1 MDDGGSGSSS
11 ILWFFVMLA
20 LEMIFYGFSAAMQN
34 YRSVEKEDNGTGGEE
49 TREET
54 GKQNKKQERL
64 AYMIEHHAAYAT
76 ATQLGVVTINLL
88 LGAFILYRLSGYVSF
103 LVSDQANACIGP
115 LSGTQL
121 KVIVLTVPVIVTLLL
136 LYIIMTI
143 GVMVPKKAGTKYSE
157 RWIYALINPFY
168 YYVRIVSPFSSLI
181 AATSR
186 GLLYLLGVRN
196 ADDRED
202 VTEEEI
208 LSMVSVGH
216 EQGILHANEAEMIT
230 NIFEYGE
237 KEARDIMIN
246 RNNLIAIDC
255 TMTLQEAAAFIVDAH
270 NSRFPVYDETIDH
283 IIGILHLKDVMR
295 MQMNEKMRTRPIGK
309 IKGLLREPL
318 FITENRK
325 INDLFQ
331 VMQKEKIQMVI
342 VIDEYGQTAGLVA
355 LEDILEEIVGNIQ
368 DEYDEDATYIR
379 ESGTDHYV
387 IEGMMPLE
395 ELEEKL
401 QISFEDEPFDTVN
414 GFVISRLEHIP
425 EEGEDFEFSY
435 GGYTFRILEVKDR
448 MIQSVSAMREKQA
461 DEREA
466 ALEEDKVKDSG
477 QETAVGKTSAEND
490 EVIKQKK

>member
-1 MDDGGSGSSS
+1 MDDGGSGSSGF
-11 ILWFFVMLA
+11 LWFIVMLA

-34 YRSVEKEDNGTGGEE
+34 HRSIEREENSTGGEE
-49 TREET
+49 PREEA
-54 GKQNKKQERL
+54 GKQNKKQARL
-64 AYMIEHHAAYAT
+64 SFMMEHHAAYAT
-76 ATQLGVVTINLL
+76 ATQLGVVMINLL

-103 LVSDQANACIGP
+103 LISDQASAYIGP
-115 LSGTQL
+115 LSDIQL
-121 KVIVLTVPVIVTLLL
+121 KVIVLAVPVVVTILL

-143 GVMVPKKAGTKYSE
+143 GVMVPKKAAAKYPE
-157 RWIYALINPFY
+157 RWIYALITPFY

-186 GLLYLLGVRN
+186 GFLYLLGVRN
-196 ADDRED
+196 ADDKED

-230 NIFEYGE
+230 NIFEYGD

-246 RNNLIAIDC
+246 RNNLIAMDC

-295 MQMNEKMRTRPIGK
+295 MQMNEKMRNRPIGK
-309 IKGLLREPL
+309 IKGLLREPF

-368 DEYDEDATYIR
+368 DEYDEEATYIR
-379 ESGTDHYV
+379 ENGTDRYV

-448 MIQSVSAMREKQA
+448 MIQSVSAMREKGPGGP
-461 DEREA
+461 E
-466 ALEEDKVKDSG
+466 
-477 QETAVGKTSAEND
+477 ETAED
-490 EVIKQKK
+490 EKQKVSRQESVAGTP

>member
-1 MDDGGSGSSS
+1 MEDGGSGSNS
-11 ILWFFVMLA
+11 ILWFVLMLF

-34 YRSVEKEDNGTGGEE
+34 RRGTDKEEGGAGGEE
-49 TREET
+49 PEEQT
-54 GKQNKKQERL
+54 VKQKKKQERL
-64 AYMIEHHAAYAT
+64 AYMMEQHAAYAT

-88 LGAFILYRLSGYVSF
+88 LGAFILYRLNNYFSF
-103 LVSDQANACIGP
+103 LVSDQVRVRFGALAGWQMHA
-115 LSGTQL
+115 LAL
-121 KVIVLTVPVIVTLLL
+121 AVPVIVTIFL

-143 GVMVPKKAGTKYSE
+143 GVMVPKKAAAKHPDK
-157 RWIYALINPFY
+157 WLHALVNPFY

-181 AATSR
+181 FVTSKMV
-186 GLLYLLGVRN
+186 LHLFGVRD

-216 EQGILHANEAEMIT
+216 EQGILHASEAEMIT
-230 NIFEYGE
+230 NIFEYGD
-237 KEARDIMIN
+237 KEAKDIMIN

-255 TMTLQEAAAFIVDAH
+255 TMTLQEAAAFIVEAH

-295 MQMNEKMRTRPIGK
+295 MQMNEKMRNRPIGK
-309 IKGLLREPL
+309 IKGLLREPR
-318 FITENRK
+318 FITEKRK

-355 LEDILEEIVGNIQ
+355 LEDILEEIIGEIN
-368 DEYDEDATYIR
+368 DETDEHATYIK

-387 IEGMMPLE
+387 IQGMMPLE
-395 ELEEKL
+395 ELEERL
-401 QISFEDEPFDTVN
+401 QVSFEDEPFDTVN

-425 EEGEDFEFSY
+425 EEGEDFEFVY
-435 GGYTFRILEVKDR
+435 GGYTFRIMEVKDH
-448 MIQSVSAMREKQA
+448 MIQTVSAKKNKE
-461 DEREA
+461 ETEA
-466 ALEEDKVKDSG
+466 
-477 QETAVGKTSAEND
+477 
-490 EVIKQKK
+490 

>member
-1 MDDGGSGSSS
+1 MDDGGSGSSG
-11 ILWFFVMLA
+11 ILWFIVMLA

-34 YRSVEKEDNGTGGEE
+34 YRSVEKEENNTGEDPKEE
-49 TREET
+49 S
-54 GKQNKKQERL
+54 GKQNKKQARL
-64 AYMIEHHAAYAT
+64 SYMMEHHAAYAT

-103 LVSDQANACIGP
+103 LVSNQASTYIGP
-115 LSGTQL
+115 LSGMQL
-121 KVIVLTVPVIVTLLL
+121 KAIVVMVPVIVTIFL

-143 GVMVPKKAGTKYSE
+143 GVMVPKKAAAKYPE
-157 RWIYALINPFY
+157 RWINALINPFY

-196 ADDRED
+196 ADDKED

-230 NIFEYGE
+230 NIFEYGD

-246 RNNLIAIDC
+246 RNNLIAMDS

-270 NSRFPVYDETIDH
+270 NSRFPVYEETLDH

-309 IKGLLREPL
+309 IKGLLRDPL

-401 QISFEDEPFDTVN
+401 QISFEEEPFDTVN

-425 EEGEDFEFSY
+425 EEGEDFEFTY

-448 MIQSVSAMREKQA
+448 MIQSVSAMREKETDAQKETVETKENGKKT
-461 DEREA
+461 DIVEA
-466 ALEEDKVKDSG
+466 
-477 QETAVGKTSAEND
+477 
-490 EVIKQKK
+490 

>member
-1 MDDGGSGSSS
+1 MDDGGSGSSG
-11 ILWFFVMLA
+11 ILWFVVMLA

-34 YRSVEKEDNGTGGEE
+34 HRGVEKEDNGAGGEE
-49 TREET
+49 AGEET
-54 GKQNKKQERL
+54 GKQSKKQARL
-64 AYMIEHHAAYAT
+64 FYMTEHHAAYAT

-88 LGAFILYRLSGYVSF
+88 LGAFILYRLSGYISF
-103 LVSDQANACIGP
+103 LISDQASVYIGP
-115 LSGTQL
+115 LSAWQL
-121 KVIVLTVPVIVTLLL
+121 KAIVLVVPVLVTILL

-143 GVMVPKKAGTKYSE
+143 GVMVPKKAAAKYPE
-157 RWIYALINPFY
+157 KWIFALVTPFY
-168 YYVRIVSPFSSLI
+168 YYVRIVSPFGRLI

-186 GLLYLLGVRN
+186 GILYLLGVRN
-196 ADDRED
+196 ADDKED

-230 NIFEYGE
+230 NIFEYGD

-246 RNNLIAIDC
+246 RNNLIAIDG
-255 TMTLQEAAAFIVDAH
+255 TMTLQEAAAFIADAH

-295 MQMNEKMRTRPIGK
+295 MQMNAKMRTRPIGK
-309 IKGLLREPL
+309 IKGLLREPR

-331 VMQKEKIQMVI
+331 VMRKEKIQMVI

-368 DEYDEDATYIR
+368 DEYDEEADYIR
-379 ESGTDHYV
+379 ASGADRYV
-387 IEGMMPLE
+387 IDGMMPLE
-395 ELEEKL
+395 ELEERL
-401 QISFEDEPFDTVN
+401 QISFEGEPFDTVN

-435 GGYTFRILEVKDR
+435 GGYLFRIQEVKDR
-448 MIQSVSAMREKQA
+448 MIRSVTAVREKA
-461 DEREA
+461 PDK
-466 ALEEDKVKDSG
+466 EEEY
-477 QETAVGKTSAEND
+477 ETLLTGKE
-490 EVIKQKK
+490 